1 MTEIRGQMQLPD
13 YLMILGYFV
22 LMLGIGV
29 YFYRYMKGIKDYF
42 SGSNSIPW
50 WLSGVS
56 FYMTSFSVAA
66 FVFYPSLCYR
76 YGWVGITLMWV
87 TVPATLFSAGL
98 FAKRWRRARID
109 SPVEYLETRFGP
121 ALRQVFAWQ
130 GIPVIVIDDAIKLL
144 ATGTFVS
151 ICTGLPKSSS
161 IILCGGIML
170 VYTFMGGLW
179 AVAVTDFIQFIVLSL
194 GLLVILPLS
203 IGKAGG
209 FNAIL
214 NNSPEGFFNFS
225 APEFPW
231 SYILPLI
238 LLYGLSWSVN
248 WALVQRYY
256 CVPREKDAIK
266 VGWMVMALY
275 TLGPPLMFF
284 PAIAARQF
292 LPQLQD
298 AGEVYPVICAQLLPA
313 GMLGLAIA
321 AMFAATMS
329 TLSGHYNVC
338 ASVLTNDVYRRLIRP
353 HASQWELVQIGRLM
367 TIVIGV
373 IALAVSLVMA
383 RGKAEDLFRI
393 MLTLFGIATA
403 PVAIPMIIGLVSRS
417 FNSFCAMTGFIFG
430 IIVGMGLFALSRY
443 HAEVSFLGMVWK
455 PETEDILFGSIAL
468 KMEIVMLLG
477 TALFTFT
484 GMLAGLVLG
493 IWMKPMTSEE
503 QARIDAFIRRVETPI
518 GQLESDEAIM
528 RQSGFVLSPFRVVGV
543 CLIAIAIMMLAVLPW
558 ASGLALMVD
567 LGLSIVLLILGVV
580 LFKTSRSMAPAN

>member
-13 YLMILGYFV
+13 YLMLAGYFV
-22 LMLGIGV
+22 LMLGVGG

-76 YGWVGITLMWV
+76 YGFVGITLMWI

-130 GIPVIVIDDAIKLL
+130 GIPVIIIDDAIKLL

-179 AVAVTDFIQFIVLSL
+179 AVAVTDFIQFIVLGI
-194 GLLVILPLS
+194 GLMVILPLS

-209 FNAIL
+209 ITAIL

-238 LLYGLSWSVN
+238 LLYALSWSVN

-256 CVPREKDAIK
+256 CVPREKDALK

-275 TLGPPLMFF
+275 TFGPPLMFF

-292 LPQLQD
+292 LPQLSD
-298 AGEVYPVICAQLLPA
+298 AGDVYPTLCAQLLPA

-338 ASVLTNDVYRRLIRP
+338 SSVLTNDVYRRLIRP
-353 HASQWELVQIGRLM
+353 GASQWELVQIGRLM

-373 IALAVSLVMA
+373 IALGVSLIMA
-383 RGKAEDLFRI
+383 QGKAEDLFRI
-393 MLTLFGIATA
+393 MVTLFSIATA
-403 PVAIPMIIGLVSRS
+403 PVAIPMIIGLVSRR
-417 FNSFCAMTGFIFG
+417 FNSFCAMTGFFFG
-430 IIVGMGLFALSRY
+430 IILGLGLFALSRY
-443 HAEVSFLGMVWK
+443 NAEVSFLGLTWK
-455 PETEDILFGSIAL
+455 PETEDILFGHLAL

-484 GMLAGLVLG
+484 GMLMGMALG
-493 IWMKPMTSEE
+493 AWIKPMTQEE
-503 QARIDAFIRRVETPI
+503 QSRIDAFIQRVETPI
-518 GQLESDEAIM
+518 GQLESDDAIM
-528 RQSGFVLSPFRVVGV
+528 RESGFMLSPFRVVGV
-543 CLIAIAIMMLAVLPW
+543 CLIAIALMMMAVVPW
-558 ASGLALMVD
+558 AKGLAFAVD
-567 LGLSIVLLILGVV
+567 LGLSLVLLIIGGI
-580 LFKTSRSMAPAN
+580 LFKTSRSNIPES

>member
-1 MTEIRGQMQLPD
+1 MTEIRGHLQLPD
-13 YLMILGYFV
+13 HLMLIGYFV

-130 GIPVIVIDDAIKLL
+130 GIPVMIIDDGIKLL

-151 ICTGLPKSSS
+151 ICTGLPKSTS
-161 IILCGGIML
+161 ILMCGGIML
-170 VYTFMGGLW
+170 AYTFLGGLW
-179 AVAVTDFIQFIVLSL
+179 AVAVTDFIQFIVLSV

-209 FNAIL
+209 LGAIIH
-214 NNSPEGFFNFS
+214 NSPESFFHLN

-238 LLYGLSWSVN
+238 LLYALSWSVN

-256 CVPREKDAIK
+256 CVPREKDAMK
-266 VGWMVMALY
+266 VGWMVIILY
-275 TLGPPLMFF
+275 IIGPPLMFF
-284 PAIAARQF
+284 PALAARQF
-292 LPQLQD
+292 LPPLAD
-298 AGEVYPVICAQLLPA
+298 AGDVYPTLCAQLLPA

-338 ASVLTNDVYRRLIRP
+338 ASVLTNDVYRRLVRP
-353 HASQWELVQIGRLM
+353 RASQWELVQIGRLM
-367 TIVIGV
+367 TVLIGV
-373 IALAVSLVMA
+373 IALGVSLLMA

-393 MLTLFGIATA
+393 MVTLFGIATA
-403 PVAIPMIIGLVSRS
+403 PVAIPMIIGLVSRR
-417 FNSFCAMTGFIFG
+417 FNSFSAMTGFFFG
-430 IIVGMGLFALSRY
+430 IVLGLGLFVLSRY
-443 HAEVSFLGMVWK
+443 RTEVSLLGITWK
-455 PETEDILFGSIAL
+455 PESEDVLFGACAL

-477 TALFTFT
+477 TSLFTFS
-484 GMLAGLVLG
+484 GMLFGMLLG
-493 IWMKPMTSEE
+493 MRMKPMSPEE
-503 QARIDAFIRRVETPI
+503 HARIDAFLRRVETPI

-528 RQSGFVLSPFRVVGV
+528 RQSGFMLSPFRVVGV
-543 CLIAIAIMMLAVLPW
+543 CLGAIALMMMAVVPW
-558 ASGLALMVD
+558 ANGLAFWAD
-567 LGLSIVLLILGVV
+567 LGLSLILLIIGVI
-580 LFKTSRSMAPAN
+580 LYKNSRRDTPA